1 MFQVLFVDDSSEDL
15 KHLRA
20 FDRVRIIDKIEEQ
33 LAHEPA
39 KPTRNRKLLVGV
51 PNPWDSE
58 KPVWEIRV
66 EDHRVLYD
74 VGLEDQIVRVRAIRE
89 KRPDQRTEDIL

>member
-33 LAHEPA
+33 LTHEPT
-39 KPTRNRKLLVGV
+39 KPTRNRKLLVGAQ
-51 PNPWDSE
+51 NPWDSE
-58 KPVWEIRV
+58 KPVWEVRV

-74 VGLEDQIVRVRAIRE
+74 VDLEDQIVRVRRIRE